1 MDSFIW
7 CSCLSRRIKRVKYLI
22 ARRKKNFQHHLLV
35 RFHMEADLS
44 SIQELKTPDPDPD
57 PAKMPSARRM
67 ILGHVM
73 SGLCSKMNR
82 TKQLPADLM
91 ETPLN
96 RCLNTFDI
104 TLLGT
109 YRATYAVHIYDCG
122 GWVVRSTW
130 ANYG

>member
-1 MDSFIW
+1 
-7 CSCLSRRIKRVKYLI
+7 
-22 ARRKKNFQHHLLV
+22 
-35 RFHMEADLS
+35 
-44 SIQELKTPDPDPD
+44 
-57 PAKMPSARRM
+57 MPSVRRM

-104 TLLGT
+104 TLLGKCT
-109 YRATYAVHIYDCG
+109 LNYFSSFLSGASKKKENFVFHEFRVIY
-122 GWVVRSTW
+122 V
-130 ANYG
+130 AL